1 MSTIAPGVSTAAVA
15 TAAAG
20 ADSDRPPDVV
30 AGDQVASGGVRHV
43 SVPQLDT
50 RQRRQEMMSRPSAK
64 ELISYQQQQRQQHG
78 RSSNSGSTSTAVD
91 RGQSRRSPVVHGVVG
106 SNGAGGF
113 KNKLRNSFRSAA
125 KRVRQQQ
132 TAIDALAKNSQML
145 ALHSLQHEGCSSP
158 TTAQRIGR
166 VSILHHVSCAIRL
179 TTFE

>member
-1 MSTIAPGVSTAAVA
+1 MSTIAPGVSAVA
-15 TAAAG
+15 ATG
-20 ADSDRPPDVV
+20 ADSDRPPDVVAV

-78 RSSNSGSTSTAVD
+78 WSSNSGLTSAAAD
-91 RGQSRRSPVVHGVVG
+91 RGQSRRSPVVHGVAG
-106 SNGAGGF
+106 GNGAGGF

-145 ALHSLQHEGCSSP
+145 ALHSLQHEGSSSS

-166 VSILHHVSCAIRL
+166 VSILHRVSCGIRL
-179 TTFE
+179 TAFE